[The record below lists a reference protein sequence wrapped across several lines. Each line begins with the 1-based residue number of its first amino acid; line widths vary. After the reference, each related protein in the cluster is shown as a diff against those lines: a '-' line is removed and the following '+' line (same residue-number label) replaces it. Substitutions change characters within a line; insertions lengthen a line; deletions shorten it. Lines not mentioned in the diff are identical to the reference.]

1 MKKTVVFHSNQL
13 GDRGTEICLYKYAK
27 YNRDI
32 LGNRSIIISS
42 SARPYPSAQRFK
54 EFTTY
59 LYPHKWKDD
68 KKNDEIRT
76 ELEQICETE
85 KVSHFYAIKFGDID
99 GIMPTNTKRLAHCVF
114 TMSEPH
120 GDVYAGVCKYIS
132 DKFGGM
138 HPYVY
143 HIVEKE
149 APEMIEDFRSEL
161 NIPKDAVV
169 LGRHGGI
176 DTFNIPFVWQTIA
189 QVLNSRKDL
198 YFVFL
203 NTREF
208 VRHER
213 VKYLPWTMDESVK
226 AKFVNTCDAM
236 MHARADGEIF
246 SLSTAEF
253 SVRNKPIITWSPV
266 VVPPHYDTGHL
277 VVLQDTCIKYKDDV
291 ELSNILTHVSKQDF
305 KDKDWNVYKDTFSPE
320 NVMKQFDEVFLS

>member
-1 MKKTVVFHSNQL
+1 MKKTVAFHSNQL

-42 SARPYPSAQRFK
+42 SSKPYPSASRFK

-59 LYPHKWKDD
+59 LYPHVWQND
-68 KKNDEIRT
+68 KRNDAIRSCI
-76 ELEQICETE
+76 EDLCDKE
-85 KVSHFYAIKFGDID
+85 KVTHFYAIKFGDQD
-99 GIMPTNTKRLAHCVF
+99 GIMPKNVKSLAHCVF

-132 DKFGGM
+132 DKFGSI
-138 HPYVY
+138 HPYVF

-149 APEMIEDFRSEL
+149 APHIHSTFREEFG
-161 NIPKDAVV
+161 IPSNALV
-169 LGRHGGI
+169 LGRHGGK
-176 DTFNIPFVWQTIA
+176 DTFNLPFVWQAISNA
-189 QVLNSRKDL
+189 LQKRKDL

-203 NTREF
+203 NTNEF
-208 VRHER
+208 INHER
-213 VKYLPWTMDESVK
+213 VKFLPWTMDEEIK

-253 SVRNKPIITWSPV
+253 SVRNKPIITWSPD
-266 VVPPHYDTGHL
+266 VVPSHYDTGHL
-277 VVLQDTCIKYKDDV
+277 VVLQDTCIKYKTSTDLLDILLNLSNKDIANKNWDVYSNTYSPSNVMSQFDDV
-291 ELSNILTHVSKQDF
+291 
-305 KDKDWNVYKDTFSPE
+305 
-320 NVMKQFDEVFLS
+320 FLK